1 MERTYAS
8 DELEERVHQA
18 VAVIRQRYTGSPKT
32 AIILGSGLGGLADEI
47 EDAVAFP
54 YASLPGFAQST
65 AHGHQNQLIGG
76 KLDGV
81 DVIAMAGRFHR
92 YEGYSD
98 AQVTYPVRVF
108 AALGATQLIASN
120 AAGGLWP
127 SMNVGDIVV
136 IRDHID
142 LGKKRSTLAD
152 SSLHVDSS
160 LLPGG
165 LLPVDRVHSAV
176 CRELYDSSLIELAL
190 EAARKANFHAQTG
203 VYLATLGPTYETRA
217 EYRMMRCFNADVV
230 GMSTAPE
237 VRVAV
242 ERGMRVL
249 ALSMVS
255 NIARP
260 DVPIPADHEEV
271 LAAGRSAAF
280 KLRAIVSAALGFGA

>member
-1 MERTYAS
+1 MELTNAS
-8 DELEERVHQA
+8 DELVEQV

-47 EDAVAFP
+47 EDSVVFP
-54 YASLPGFAQST
+54 YESLPGFAQST
-65 AHGHQNQLIGG
+65 ARGHQNQLIAG

-98 AQVTYPVRVF
+98 AQITFPVRVF

-127 SMNVGDIVV
+127 SMSVGDIVV

-142 LGKKRSTLAD
+142 LGKKRPTRAASSQQATD
-152 SSLHVDSS
+152 SLVF
-160 LLPGG
+160 
-165 LLPVDRVHSAV
+165 DRVESAV
-176 CRELYDSSLIELAL
+176 CRELYDASLIELAL
-190 EAARKANFHAQTG
+190 EAARRANFHAQSG

-217 EYRMMRCFNADVV
+217 EYRMMRFFNADVV
-230 GMSTAPE
+230 GMSTSPE

-255 NIARP
+255 NVARP
-260 DVPIPADHEEV
+260 DVPVPADHEEV

-280 KLRAIVSAALGFGA
+280 KLRVIVSAALGFAS

>member
-1 MERTYAS
+1 MELTNAS
-8 DELEERVHQA
+8 DELVEQA
-18 VAVIRQRYTGSPKT
+18 VAVIRRRYTGSPKT

-65 AHGHQNQLIGG
+65 AHGHQNQLIAG

-142 LGKKRSTLAD
+142 LGKKRPARAA
-152 SSLHVDSS
+152 SSQQATAA
-160 LLPGG
+160 
-165 LLPVDRVHSAV
+165 LPVDRVESAV
-176 CRELYDSSLIELAL
+176 CRELYDPSLIELAL
-190 EAARKANFHAQTG
+190 EAARKANFHAQSG

-217 EYRMMRCFNADVV
+217 EYRMMRFFNADVV

-255 NIARP
+255 NVARP
-260 DVPIPADHEEV
+260 DVPVPADHEEV

-280 KLRAIVSAALGFGA
+280 KLRAIVSAALAG

>member
-1 MERTYAS
+1 MELTNAS
-8 DELEERVHQA
+8 DEVVEQA
-18 VAVIRQRYTGSPKT
+18 VAVIRHRYTGSPKT

-65 AHGHQNQLIGG
+65 AHGHQNQLIAG

-98 AQVTYPVRVF
+98 AQVAYPVRVF

-142 LGKKRSTLAD
+142 LGKKRPARAA
-152 SSLHVDSS
+152 SSQQATDA
-160 LLPGG
+160 
-165 LLPVDRVHSAV
+165 LPVDRMESAV
-176 CRELYDSSLIELAL
+176 CRELYDPSLIELAL
-190 EAARKANFHAQTG
+190 EAARRANFHAQSG

-217 EYRMMRCFNADVV
+217 EYRMMRFFNADVV

-255 NIARP
+255 NVARP
-260 DVPIPADHEEV
+260 DVPVPADHEEV

-280 KLRAIVSAALGFGA
+280 KLRAIVSAALGSAR

>member
-1 MERTYAS
+1 MELTNAS
-8 DELEERVHQA
+8 DELVEQA
-18 VAVIRQRYTGSPKT
+18 VAVIRRRYTGSPKT

-65 AHGHQNQLIGG
+65 AHGHQNQLIAG

-120 AAGGLWP
+120 VAGGLWP

-142 LGKKRSTLAD
+142 LGKKRPARAA
-152 SSLHVDSS
+152 SSQQATAA
-160 LLPGG
+160 
-165 LLPVDRVHSAV
+165 LPVDRVESAV
-176 CRELYDSSLIELAL
+176 CRELYDPSLIELAL
-190 EAARKANFHAQTG
+190 EAARKANFHAQSG

-217 EYRMMRCFNADVV
+217 EYRMMRFFNADVV

-255 NIARP
+255 NVARP
-260 DVPIPADHEEV
+260 DVPVPADHEEV

-280 KLRAIVSAALGFGA
+280 KLRAIVSAALAG